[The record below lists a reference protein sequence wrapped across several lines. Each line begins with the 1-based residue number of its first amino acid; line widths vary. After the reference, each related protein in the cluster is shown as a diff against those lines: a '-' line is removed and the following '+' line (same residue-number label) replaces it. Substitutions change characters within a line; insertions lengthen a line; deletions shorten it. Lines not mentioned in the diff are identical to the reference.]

1 MRVLLSAISCQPD
14 VGSEPK
20 VGWDA
25 ALAISEL
32 HDCHVVTHVAARES
46 IKQKQAEGIATKVK
60 FHYFGEQFT
69 WHPSRV
75 VARLQSWLIFQRW
88 QARLLPFAAQLHR
101 QHSFHLSHH
110 VTYVT
115 WRVASP
121 LWHLPIPFV
130 WGPIGGTAVI
140 PRPFLGMLSRP
151 AVAFEAARYVSGGL
165 ASRSK
170 GFRRCVQN
178 AALVVAAN
186 EETETFVRRF
196 RPARPVARLWPV
208 FFTPAQV
215 ASLREPRRPNP
226 EGRRPLRLFAG
237 GNMEGRKG
245 IALALEAIAALKS
258 LGVHVT
264 YIFAG
269 WGPELKPM
277 QKLALR
283 LGIQDQVEFHP
294 GFSRAPY
301 LAQLKDSD
309 VYFLPSFRETS
320 PITLLEAVMAGCYP
334 VVADSSGAGE
344 IVRGIGGAAVPARN
358 RGQIVADV
366 VERLQ
371 WCDRNRAEMRRDA
384 QAASANAARE
394 FSQEH
399 YSKTIDEL
407 YSSVTDHAA

>member
-1 MRVLLSAISCQPD
+1 MRVLLSAITCQPD

-25 ALAISEL
+25 AMAISEL
-32 HDCHVVTHVAARES
+32 HDCHVVTHVAGRKS
-46 IKQKQAEGIATKVK
+46 IEQKQAEGIATRVK

-69 WHPSRV
+69 WHPSRFI
-75 VARLQSWLIFQRW
+75 ARLQSWIIFQKW

-101 QHSFHLSHH
+101 QHNFHLSHH

-121 LWHLPIPFV
+121 LWQLPIPFV

-140 PRPFLGMLSRP
+140 PRNFLGMLSRP
-151 AVAFEAARYVSGGL
+151 AIAFEAARYVSGRL

-170 GFRRCVQN
+170 GFRSCVEN

-186 EETETFVRRF
+186 EETETFFRHF
-196 RPARPVARLWPV
+196 RPSQPVARLWPV

-215 ASLREPRRPNP
+215 ASLREPLRPKP
-226 EGRRPLRLFAG
+226 DDRRPLRLFAG

-245 IALALEAIAALKS
+245 IALALEAIAALKN
-258 LGVHVT
+258 LGVPVT
-264 YIFAG
+264 YTFAG

-277 QKLALR
+277 QKLAHR
-283 LGIQDQVEFHP
+283 LGISDQVEFHP
-294 GFSRAPY
+294 GFSREPY
-301 LAQLKDSD
+301 IAQLKDSD
-309 VYFLPSFRETS
+309 AYFLPSFRETS
-320 PITLLEAVMAGCYP
+320 PITLLEAAMAGCYP

-344 IVRGIGGAAVPARN
+344 IVRRIGGAAAPAQS
-358 RGQIVADV
+358 RGQIVADL

-371 WCDRNRAEMRRDA
+371 WCDRNRAEMRGAA
-384 QAASANAARE
+384 QAASDNVASE

-399 YSKTIDEL
+399 YLKTIDGL
-407 YSSVTDHAA
+407 YSSVVDHAA